1 MNQKGFTLLE
11 VLIAALVLSLGLLG
25 TAGMQIISLK
35 NTNSAYQRAQ
45 ATQLAY
51 DIIDRMRANRD
62 EAEKSDSKSKYAIAY
77 GGKTYAASSL
87 PDCETKNCDSGTMA
101 GYDVANWKVA
111 LAATLPSG
119 DGSVSI
125 DTASKMVTVDIRWDD
140 VVVEFDSEDWI
151 QSRKPLT
158 LSFRTEL

>member
-11 VLIAALVLSLGLLG
+11 VLIAVLVLSLGLLG
-25 TAGMQIISLK
+25 IAGMQMISLK

-45 ATQLAY
+45 ATQSAY

-62 EAEKSDSKSKYAIAY
+62 EAEKSSSGYAVAY
-77 GGKTYAASSL
+77 GGTYAASTA
-87 PDCETKNCDSGTMA
+87 CETGACIPSAMA
-101 GYDVANWKVA
+101 TYDIANWKVA
-111 LAATLPSG
+111 LTTTLPSG

-125 DTASKMVTVDIRWDD
+125 NTASKMVTVNILWDD
-140 VVVEFDSEDWI
+140 VVVKLDSGDQI
-151 QSRKPLT
+151 QSREPLT

>member
-25 TAGMQIISLK
+25 IAGMQIISLK

-62 EAEKSDSKSKYAIAY
+62 EAEKSGSDYAVAY
-77 GGKTYAASSL
+77 SKTYTASTA
-87 PDCETKNCDSGTMA
+87 CETKPCDPSAMA
-101 GYDVANWKVA
+101 SYDVANWKFA

-119 DGSVSI
+119 NGSVSI

-140 VVVEFDSEDWI
+140 VVVEFDSKDWI